1 MPKATNSGALTFG
14 LVTVP
19 VKFYTAAKSES
30 VSFNMLTPKGNLVK
44 QVLTDNVTGE
54 GVTRGDCIKGFKVAK
69 DQWVKFT
76 KEEMEKLAPE
86 KSKAIEIK
94 EFVSEDELHPM
105 AVQKTHYLGPG
116 PGGEKAYGLF
126 SKVMEDKGV
135 VAIAQWTNRTK
146 DHLVAIR
153 PFQRDGV
160 CGLILQ
166 ELFYANEIRA
176 FGEIGVSNTVG
187 ASDAELDM
195 AGKLVDSLAG
205 KFDASEYSDAFSARV
220 QTAVEEKL
228 AGKEITAAP
237 TPKDNVMDLLAALQA
252 SLADGQQQKTG

>member
-1 MPKATNSGALTFG
+1 MPKSTNSGVLTFG
-14 LVTVP
+14 LVSVP

-30 VSFNMLTPKGNLVK
+30 VSFNMLTPKGNPVK
-44 QVLTDNVTGE
+44 QVLTDKATGE
-54 GVTRGDCIKGFKVAK
+54 GVSRNECIKGYPIAK
-69 DQWVKFT
+69 GQWVKFT

-94 EFVSEDELHPM
+94 EFVSADKLHPM

-176 FGEIGVSNTVG
+176 FGEIGVSNTVDV
-187 ASDAELDM
+187 SDAEMNM
-195 AGKLVDSLAG
+195 AGQLIDSLAG
-205 KFDASEYSDAFSARV
+205 EFDSSKYVDAFSERV
-220 QTAVEEKL
+220 QKAVEEKL

-237 TPKDNVMDLLAALQA
+237 VPKDNMMDLLAALKA
-252 SLADGQQQKTG
+252 SLADSPKQKTG

>member
-30 VSFNMLTPKGNLVK
+30 VKFNMLTPKGNPVK
-44 QVLTDNVTGE
+44 QVLTDKATGE
-54 GVTRGDCIKGFKVAK
+54 GVNRSDCIKGYPIAK
-69 DQWVKFT
+69 GQWVKFS

-94 EFVSEDELHPM
+94 EFISADEVHPM
-105 AVQKTHYLGPG
+105 AVDKTHYLGPG

-160 CGLILQ
+160 RGLILQ

-176 FGEIGVSNTVG
+176 FGDIGVSNTVDV
-187 ASDAELDM
+187 SDAEMDM
-195 AGKLVDSLAG
+195 AGKLIDSLAG
-205 KFDASEYSDAFSARV
+205 KFDSSQYADAFSERV
-220 QTAVEEKL
+220 QKAVEEKL

-237 TPKDNVMDLLAALQA
+237 TPKDNVMDLLSALKATLEDTQK
-252 SLADGQQQKTG
+252 QKTG

>member
-1 MPKATNSGALTFG
+1 
-14 LVTVP
+14 
-19 VKFYTAAKSES
+19 
-30 VSFNMLTPKGNLVK
+30 MLTPKGNPVK
-44 QVLTDNVTGE
+44 QVLTDKVTGE
-54 GVTRGDCIKGFKVAK
+54 GVSRSECIKGFAIAK
-69 DQWVKFT
+69 GQWVKFT

-94 EFVSEDELHPM
+94 QFVSANELHPM
-105 AVQKTHYLGPG
+105 SVEKTHYLGPG

-126 SKVMEDKGV
+126 SQVMETKGV

-153 PFQRDGV
+153 PFKRDGV

-166 ELFYANEIRA
+166 ELFYANEVRS
-176 FGEIGVSNTVG
+176 FGDIGVSNTVG
-187 ASDAELDM
+187 ASDAEVGM
-195 AGKLVDSLAG
+195 AGQLIDSLVG
-205 KFDASEYSDAFSARV
+205 KFDASQYTDAFSKRV
-220 QTAVEEKL
+220 QKAVEEKL

-252 SLADGQQQKTG
+252 SLAGSAKQKTG

>member
-1 MPKATNSGALTFG
+1 MAKATNSAVLTFG
-14 LVTVP
+14 LVSVP
-19 VKFYTAAKSES
+19 IRLYTAAKSEQ
-30 VSFNMLTPKGNLVK
+30 VSFNMLCPDGSPVK
-44 QVLTDNVTGE
+44 QVLINRTTGE
-54 GVTRGDCIKGFKVAK
+54 GIDRKDTIKGYPIAK
-69 DQWVKFT
+69 GQWIKFS

-94 EFVSEDELHPM
+94 EFVKAGDLHPM
-105 AVQKTHYLGPG
+105 SVEKTHYLGPG

-126 SKVMEDKGV
+126 SQVMEAKGV

-153 PFQRDGV
+153 PFKRNGV

-166 ELFYANEIRA
+166 QLFYANEVRD

-187 ASDAELDM
+187 ASGAEVDM
-195 AGKLVDSLAG
+195 AGKLIDSLAG
-205 KFDASEYSDAFSARV
+205 KYDASKYSDTFSARV
-220 QTAVEEKL
+220 VKAVEEKL

-237 TPKDNVMDLLAALQA
+237 VVKDNVMDLLAALQA
-252 SLADGQQQKTG
+252 SLADSQKQKTG